1 MTSSCDRDVLG
12 SLSIPVVYKFVTH
25 CPGTCHCTMVP
36 SRLEDS
42 LLNKL
47 VASFSS
53 RGVGLSN
60 ASSLAIVPA
69 VSPPA
74 NIGFNMRSGQMDQ
87 MGMMMGHNMR
97 SGQMDQMGM
106 MMGNMGRMMHMVTN
120 LVGGQLKP
128 VKDED
133 CRANVFTSPRKAE
146 RSTSAGSSGSLQDSQ
161 TAGQTEAVVRQ
172 AEDQISATL
181 GDLDSSE
188 EDSKGKKGKKGRK
201 AIKAMK
207 AMKVMKAM
215 KAMKAKAP
223 AVVKA
228 PKVFKRPDAKTK
240 ETAQVVKSG
249 VLSIGLEITRSNW
262 QGDLPGETAPFVG
275 APVALPKKGRS
286 RRSLS
291 VLASDPLQK
300 EFVAS
305 LPERCAFAALLG

>member
-1 MTSSCDRDVLG
+1 MTSSYDRDVLG

-47 VASFSS
+47 AASFSS
-53 RGVGLSN
+53 RSGGWSN
-60 ASSLAIVPA
+60 ANSLEIVPA
-69 VSPPA
+69 ASPPA
-74 NIGFNMRSGQMDQ
+74 NSGFMN
-87 MGMMMGHNMR
+87 MGHNMR

-106 MMGNMGRMMHMVTN
+106 MMDHMGRMMHMVTN

-128 VKDED
+128 RDED
-133 CRANVFTSPRKAE
+133 CRVNVFTSPRKAE
-146 RSTSAGSSGSLQDSQ
+146 RSTSAGSSGSLQDS
-161 TAGQTEAVVRQ
+161 QTEAVVRQ

-188 EDSKGKKGKKGRK
+188 EDSKGKKGKKGRN
-201 AIKAMK
+201 
-207 AMKVMKAM
+207 AM

-249 VLSIGLEITRSNW
+249 VLSIGHEITRSNW
-262 QGDLPGETAPFVG
+262 QGRSPWGNRSFRWGTGQPYRKKDEAEEACRSWLQTLCKKNSLPRF
-275 APVALPKKGRS
+275 PKDA
-286 RRSLS
+286 RSLR
-291 VLASDPLQK
+291 
-300 EFVAS
+300 F
-305 LPERCAFAALLG
+305 

>member
-87 MGMMMGHNMR
+87 MGMMM
-97 SGQMDQMGM
+97 D
-106 MMGNMGRMMHMVTN
+106 NMGRMMHMVTN

-133 CRANVFTSPRKAE
+133 CRVNVFTSPRKAE

-201 AIKAMK
+201 A
-207 AMKVMKAM
+207 MKAM

-228 PKVFKRPDAKTK
+228 PKVFKRPGAKTK

-249 VLSIGLEITRSNW
+249 VLFIGLEITRSNW
-262 QGDLPGETAPFVG
+262 QGRSPWGNRSFRWGTGQPYRKKDEAEEACRSWLQTLCKKNSLPRF
-275 APVALPKKGRS
+275 PKDA
-286 RRSLS
+286 RSLR
-291 VLASDPLQK
+291 
-300 EFVAS
+300 F
-305 LPERCAFAALLG
+305 

>member
-25 CPGTCHCTMVP
+25 CPGTCNCTMVP

-42 LLNKL
+42 LSNKL

-53 RGVGLSN
+53 RSGGWSN
-60 ASSLAIVPA
+60 ANSLEIVPA
-69 VSPPA
+69 ASPPA
-74 NIGFNMRSGQMDQ
+74 NSGFTN
-87 MGMMMGHNMR
+87 MGHNMR

-106 MMGNMGRMMHMVTN
+106 MMDNMGRIMHMVTN

-128 VKDED
+128 RDED
-133 CRANVFTSPRKAE
+133 CRVNVFTSPRKAE

-161 TAGQTEAVVRQ
+161 TAGQTEPVVRQ

-201 AIKAMK
+201 AMKAMK
-207 AMKVMKAM
+207 AMKAT

-228 PKVFKRPDAKTK
+228 PKVFKRPGAKTK

-249 VLSIGLEITRSNW
+249 VLFIGLEITRSNW
-262 QGDLPGETAPFVG
+262 QGRSPWGNRSFRWGTGQPYRKKDEAEEACRSWLQTLCKKNSLPRF
-275 APVALPKKGRS
+275 PKDA
-286 RRSLS
+286 RSLR
-291 VLASDPLQK
+291 
-300 EFVAS
+300 F
-305 LPERCAFAALLG
+305 

>member
-42 LLNKL
+42 RLNKL

-106 MMGNMGRMMHMVTN
+106 MMDNMGRMMHMVTN

-133 CRANVFTSPRKAE
+133 CRVNVFTSPRKAE

-172 AEDQISATL
+172 AEDQISATF

-201 AIKAMK
+201 A
-207 AMKVMKAM
+207 MKAM

-262 QGDLPGETAPFVG
+262 QGRSPWGNRSFRWGTGQPYRKKDEAEEACRSWLQTLCKKNSLPRF
-275 APVALPKKGRS
+275 PKAA
-286 RRSLS
+286 RSLR
-291 VLASDPLQK
+291 
-300 EFVAS
+300 F
-305 LPERCAFAALLG
+305 

>member
-25 CPGTCHCTMVP
+25 CPGTCHCTMAP
-36 SRLEDS
+36 SRLQDS

-87 MGMMMGHNMR
+87 MGMMM
-97 SGQMDQMGM
+97 D
-106 MMGNMGRMMHMVTN
+106 NMGRMMHMVTN

-133 CRANVFTSPRKAE
+133 CRVNVFTSPRKAE

-201 AIKAMK
+201 AMN
-207 AMKVMKAM
+207 
-215 KAMKAKAP
+215 AMKAKAP

-228 PKVFKRPDAKTK
+228 PKVFKRPGAKTK

-249 VLSIGLEITRSNW
+249 VLFIGLEITRSNW
-262 QGDLPGETAPFVG
+262 QGRSPWGNRSFRWGTGQPYRKKDEAEEACRSWLQTLCKKNSLPRF
-275 APVALPKKGRS
+275 PKDA
-286 RRSLS
+286 RSLR
-291 VLASDPLQK
+291 
-300 EFVAS
+300 F
-305 LPERCAFAALLG
+305 